1 MRPEKLTLSARNLA
15 RELWTE
21 QLAAGIGTHGEIVT
35 EEGLENWLWNRD
47 GETLQALQDAADGDA
62 GALVYVRNEA
72 GLPTFC

>member
-21 QLAAGIGTHGEIVT
+21 QLAAGLGDLGETVT
-35 EEGLENWLWNRD
+35 DEGLDDWLWNRD
-47 GETLQALQDAADGDA
+47 GETLQALQAAADGDS